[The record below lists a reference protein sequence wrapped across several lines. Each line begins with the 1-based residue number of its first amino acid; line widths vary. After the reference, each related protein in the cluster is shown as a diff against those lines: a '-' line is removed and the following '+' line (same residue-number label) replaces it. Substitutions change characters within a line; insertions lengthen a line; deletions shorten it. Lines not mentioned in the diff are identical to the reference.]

1 MHPTAL
7 PTTTATVAL
16 LLTLTL
22 LALTGCGSNTGAGT
36 AASGASTAA
45 TSPTTT
51 ATPQPGFTGSVEAVC
66 VKHNH
71 AFAALTSSVS
81 TQAQLKHV
89 IGERA
94 VIERATLKELETLQ
108 PPTRTQA
115 PWRAFLA
122 ARRRLINAED
132 ALARRGTADHGG
144 TLFQAVGPA
153 QEQLTK
159 AAQTGGFKECAA
171 EP

>member
-7 PTTTATVAL
+7 PTTILAL

-22 LALTGCGSNTGAGT
+22 LAVAGCGSNTSNTGT
-36 AASGASTAA
+36 AAAGASTAA

-81 TQAQLKHV
+81 T
-89 IGERA
+89 
-94 VIERATLKELETLQ
+94 
-108 PPTRTQA
+108 
-115 PWRAFLA
+115 
-122 ARRRLINAED
+122 
-132 ALARRGTADHGG
+132 
-144 TLFQAVGPA
+144 
-153 QEQLTK
+153 
-159 AAQTGGFKECAA
+159 AQTGGFKECAA